1 VNQDPS
7 DNQIPEFS
15 DDFDLGNGMALS
27 NDLSLNEEKKSFL
40 NRLKG
45 LFKKSGSDDA
55 FGQINTD
62 TDDPFVLQEREDAM
76 FAKRRR
82 IMGFIFIAVFL
93 GLIGLG
99 TAAYTIDWSSP
110 EPEHVADTDANSHDS
125 AGSKKTLTDA
135 IAHMQNRTADT
146 SNKGEHGQKV
156 SNQMPVISG
165 PEDLQKALIRPPAA
179 ALPVPHN
186 PDMDRRKQA
195 LTALTPEQL
204 AAQQAQKTPE
214 QLAAQQAQKESGHE
228 APVTA
233 AQTSQQ
239 PTANTKPEPQMA
251 TPSVVTQ
258 KTNTNFVIPALPA
271 PRTDFNKKAQPP
283 EVAALPKLPEDQKIP
298 AFQKAPQPELQT
310 KSPAGKTIPT
320 VSPDGRRAWKVYA
333 QPYEAKQGSPQIAII
348 LQDLGLS
355 KTLTTA
361 AVLRMPPEV
370 TLSFSPY
377 ASNLNAQLVGARQN
391 GHETLL
397 NIGLE
402 SSSFPDED
410 PGPEGLF
417 TALSV
422 MENTKR
428 LETSLSKASV
438 YLGVV
443 ANGGDRFVAS
453 ENHFTALM
461 ERMKD
466 MGLLY
471 VAPDAAVAPYQMAP
485 QKPARTVADI
495 HIRQNTFRGQV
506 VAYLRAAEDL
516 ARQSG
521 RAVVLID
528 ASPLALDVLSQWF
541 PELPKRAFQLAPIS
555 SMVKE

>member
-62 TDDPFVLQEREDAM
+62 TDDPFVLQEQEDAM

-82 IMGFIFIAVFL
+82 IMGFVFIAVFL

-99 TAAYTIDWSSP
+99 AAAYTIDWSSP
-110 EPEHVADTDANSHDS
+110 EPAQIADSDASS
-125 AGSKKTLTDA
+125 RGSSNKKTLTDA
-135 IAHMQNRTADT
+135 IAQMQDRTADT
-146 SNKGEHGQKV
+146 ASHKGEHGQKV
-156 SNQMPVISG
+156 SNQMPVVSG

-179 ALPVPHN
+179 VPVPHN

-204 AAQQAQKTPE
+204 AAQQAQK
-214 QLAAQQAQKESGHE
+214 ESGHE

-233 AQTSQQ
+233 EQTSQQ
-239 PTANTKPEPQMA
+239 PTANAKPEPQMA
-251 TPSVVTQ
+251 TPNIVT
-258 KTNTNFVIPALPA
+258 KKSDTNFVIPALPA
-271 PRTDFNKKAQPP
+271 PRSDFKKKAKPP
-283 EVAALPKLPEDQKIP
+283 EVAALPKLPEDQKKP
-298 AFQKAPQPELQT
+298 TLQKAPQPELQT
-310 KSPAGKTIPT
+310 KNPAGRTIPT
-320 VSPDGRRAWKVYA
+320 ISPDGRRAWKVYA
-333 QPYEAKQGSPQIAII
+333 LPHEAKQGSPQISII
-348 LQDLGLS
+348 LQNLGLS

-402 SSSFPDED
+402 SSSFPNED

-485 QKPARTVADI
+485 QKPARTIADI